1 MSEYEQFVSGDI
13 EIRLTRNLEEL
24 KETMRLRY
32 HELLLYY
39 NADNKNSEELFRD
52 EYDELADH
60 LVAVNVKTN
69 EIVGTYRL
77 IHKDL
82 LPAEWKFP
90 TEKEFDISTLKNENI
105 MEISR
110 AVVKKEYRTGSTVIL
125 LWRGLMNYAIA
136 RGVKYIFGTASF
148 PGIDPLALA
157 HPLSYVYYNHLSPT
171 RLQVP
176 ALPNGAHPINLL
188 PKAEVDPTLAKRQ
201 LPALVKGYINIGATF
216 SAEAYVDRY
225 FNSVDLFVLVDT
237 EKISSKYIHRFMD
250 K

>member
-1 MSEYEQFVSGDI
+1 MNEKKWFITQAVLFVIYLSM
-13 EIRLTRNLEEL
+13 
-24 KETMRLRY
+24 TMIFLVGWNQIMY
-32 HELLLYY
+32 
-39 NADNKNSEELFRD
+39 SEELFRD

-125 LWRGLMNYAIA
+125 LWRGLMNYAIS
-136 RGVKYIFGTASF
+136 RGG
-148 PGIDPLALA
+148 
-157 HPLSYVYYNHLSPT
+157 
-171 RLQVP
+171 
-176 ALPNGAHPINLL
+176 
-188 PKAEVDPTLAKRQ
+188 
-201 LPALVKGYINIGATF
+201 
-216 SAEAYVDRY
+216 
-225 FNSVDLFVLVDT
+225 
-237 EKISSKYIHRFMD
+237 
-250 K
+250 